1 MNDIELL
8 KEKLKIYPDLAL
20 QCYPQIDST
29 NTEGLRIL
37 ENNDIVGN
45 LLLLT
50 EHQDAGRGRHHRTW
64 VSDPEDSLTF
74 SLVIT
79 ELRGLNPQKI
89 PLLSLAAAI
98 AVVDAILNTTT
109 IKPKVKWPNDVL
121 IHRKKVCGILSEAVW
136 DADHLKGVVIGIGIN
151 VGQNAVPPTIDLRY
165 PASSIVQMTGIKPSH
180 ILLIE
185 EVLRSFFRWLPA
197 LEEETFHKRYQ
208 NDLAFIG
215 ESVNI
220 FNEAGKKTS
229 SGICSGITTDGSLI
243 IKTKDNKPI
252 ICSAGEITIRPA

>member
-1 MNDIELL
+1 MINIELI
-8 KEKLKIYPDLAL
+8 KEKLKPFPDLSL
-20 QCYPQIDST
+20 RYYPQVDST
-29 NTEGLRIL
+29 NTEGLRLL
-37 ENNDIVGN
+37 ESNEAVGN

-50 EHQDAGRGRHHRTW
+50 DHQNAGRGRHHRTW
-64 VSDPEDSLTF
+64 ISDPADSLTF

-79 ELRGLNPQKI
+79 DLRSLKPQSI

-98 AVVDAILNTTT
+98 AVVDAILTTTT

-121 IHRKKVCGILSEAVW
+121 INRKKVSGILSEAAW
-136 DADHLKGVVIGIGIN
+136 ESDHLKGVVIGFGIN
-151 VGQNAVPPTIDLRY
+151 VGQNAIPPTSNLRY
-165 PASSIVQMTGIKPSH
+165 PASSIEQMTGIKPPH

-185 EVLRSFFRWLPA
+185 EVLRSFFHWLPA
-197 LEEETFHKRYQ
+197 LEEENFHKRYQ

-220 FNEAGKKTS
+220 FNEVGNKSS
-229 SGICSGITTDGSLI
+229 SGICNGITTDGSLI
-243 IKTKDNKPI
+243 IKTKEKKPI

>member
-1 MNDIELL
+1 MNNIERLR
-8 KEKLKIYPDLAL
+8 EKLKTFPNLSLRY
-20 QCYPQIDST
+20 YPQTDST

-37 ENNDIVGN
+37 ENNETVGN

-50 EHQDAGRGRHHRTW
+50 EHQNAGRGRHHRTW
-64 VSDPEDSLTF
+64 ISDSEDSLTF

-79 ELRGLNPQKI
+79 NIHDLKPQAI

-121 IHRKKVCGILSEAVW
+121 INRNKVCGILSEAVW
-136 DADHLKGVVIGIGIN
+136 EGDHLKGVVIGIGIN
-151 VGQNAVPPTIDLRY
+151 LAQNAVPPTADLRY
-165 PASSIVQMTGIKPSH
+165 PASSIEQMTGVKPPP
-180 ILLIE
+180 IILIE
-185 EVLRSFFRWLPA
+185 GILHSFFHWLPVV
-197 LEEETFHKRYQ
+197 EKETFHKRYQ
-208 NDLAFIG
+208 NDLAFMG

-220 FNEAGKKTS
+220 FNEVGKKTS
-229 SGICSGITTDGSLI
+229 SGICSGITLDGSLI
-243 IKTKDNKPI
+243 IKTKENRPI